1 MAKVGMIGAGS
12 WGTALALVLA
22 DNGHEVTLWS
32 HEAEHIAAMQADGEN
47 KLFLPGVPLPDCL
60 AYTSDLEQAVTGCDF
75 VVFAVP
81 SHAMQPVA
89 GSLRGLI
96 DEQAILVSVAK
107 GFSLDSH
114 QRMSEVLAAAF
125 PANRVAVL
133 SGPSHAEE
141 VSRRIPTAIVAASVC
156 EEAMLAVQELF
167 SNDYMRVYTN
177 SDVLGV
183 ELGGSLKNV
192 IALASGIC
200 YGLGCGDNTEAAIL
214 TRGLKE
220 IVRLGRAMGAQ
231 EQTFYGLSGMG
242 DLVVTCGS
250 MHSRNRRAGM
260 MLGEGKK
267 LDEVLDSMGMV
278 VEGVNASRIA
288 YTLAQDYNVDM
299 PITETIYS
307 ILYGD
312 VSVAELAVGLM
323 RRDKKQE

>member
-47 KLFLPGVPLPDCL
+47 KLFLPGVPLPECL
-60 AYTSDLEQAVTGCDF
+60 IYTSDLEQTVTGCDF

-81 SHAMQPVA
+81 SHAMQSVA
-89 GSLRGLI
+89 GNLRGLI

-288 YTLAQDYNVDM
+288 YTLAQEYNVDM

-312 VSVAELAVGLM
+312 VAVADLAVGLM

>member
-1 MAKVGMIGAGS
+1 MIGAGS

-22 DNGHEVTLWS
+22 DNGHNVNLWS
-32 HEAEHIAAMQADGEN
+32 HEAEHIAMMRTDGEN

-60 AYTSDLEQAVTGCDF
+60 VYTDDIVSAVGGCDF

-81 SHAMQPVA
+81 SHAMQSVA
-89 GSLRGLI
+89 ARLQGHI
-96 DEQAILVSVAK
+96 TEQAILVSVAK

-114 QRMSEVLAAAF
+114 QRMSEVLTEAF
-125 PANRVAVL
+125 PDNRVAVL

-141 VSRRIPTAIVAASVC
+141 VSRRIPTAVVAASES

-177 SDVLGV
+177 SDVIGV

-200 YGLGCGDNTEAAIL
+200 YGLGGGDNTEAAVL

-220 IVRLGRAMGAQ
+220 IVRLGTAMGAQ

-250 MHSRNRRAGM
+250 LHSRNRRAGM

-267 LDEVLDSMGMV
+267 LDEVLGSMGMV

-288 YTLAQDYNVDM
+288 YTLAEKYNIDM
-299 PITETIYS
+299 PITSTIYS
-307 ILYGD
+307 VLYQD
-312 VSVAELAVGLM
+312 VPVSEIAVGLM

>member
-22 DNGHEVTLWS
+22 DNGHDVVLWS
-32 HEAEHIAAMQADGEN
+32 HEAEHIAMMRADGEN

-60 AYTSDLEQAVTGCDF
+60 VYTDDIVSAVGGCDF

-81 SHAMQPVA
+81 SHAMQSVA
-89 GSLRGLI
+89 AGLQGHI
-96 DEQAILVSVAK
+96 AGQAILVSVAK

-114 QRMSEVLAAAF
+114 QRMSEVLTEAF
-125 PANRVAVL
+125 PDNRVAVL

-141 VSRRIPTAIVAASVC
+141 VSRRIPTAVVAASES

-177 SDVLGV
+177 SDVIGV

-200 YGLGCGDNTEAAIL
+200 YGLGGGDNTEAAVL

-220 IVRLGRAMGAQ
+220 IVRLGTAMGAQ

-250 MHSRNRRAGM
+250 LHSRNRRAGM

-267 LDEVLDSMGMV
+267 LDEVLGSMGMV

-288 YTLAQDYNVDM
+288 YTLAEKYNIDM
-299 PITETIYS
+299 PITSTIYS
-307 ILYGD
+307 VLYQD
-312 VSVAELAVGLM
+312 VPVSEIAVGLM